1 MMMRST
7 IQRKEKAGVMNS
19 SSSLES
25 LRETLES
32 FLKSGATYAALIH
45 VNGVSM
51 AHETSLKFT
60 PHKHEE
66 LAVLGA
72 ALIAANQ
79 AFTRAVGGL
88 QTREILQANDEGTIA
103 LLPINAEHWLLLM
116 AHGVVLPAALK
127 ELYLALK
134 PGLTPL
140 IGDAALPQHFGLMDD
155 IEFADLSNLRID

>member
-1 MMMRST
+1 
-7 IQRKEKAGVMNS
+7 MNPS
-19 SSSLES
+19 SSSER

-45 VNGVSM
+45 ANGVSM

-60 PHKHEE
+60 PHKDEE

-79 AFTRAVGGL
+79 AFTRAIGGL
-88 QTREILQANDEGTIA
+88 QTREILQVNEEGTIA
-103 LLPINAEHWLLLM
+103 LLPISAEHWLLLI
-116 AHGVVLPAALK
+116 AHGVILPAALK

-155 IEFADLSNLRID
+155 IEFADLSNLRLD